1 MKEKETTIGPA
12 PLRDARTLGAP
23 RMLVLAGAASDAVR
37 AHAAQNS
44 LRLIDYLTREELAI
58 RNAVPAALAI

>member
-1 MKEKETTIGPA
+1 
-12 PLRDARTLGAP
+12 
-23 RMLVLAGAASDAVR
+23 MLVLAGAASDAVR